1 MQSLMSRQFFV
12 VDFFALF
19 FADDDFFLELETFLG
34 NILIQPN
41 ETDEVRNCII
51 LYLICKVSNG

>member
-1 MQSLMSRQFFV
+1 MSRQFFV
-12 VDFFALF
+12 VDFFALL
-19 FADDDFFLELETFLG
+19 FADDDFFLKFKTFFG
-34 NILIQPN
+34 NIFIQPN

>member
-1 MQSLMSRQFFV
+1 MSRDFFV

-51 LYLICKVSNG
+51 LYLICEVSNG